1 MSMNAPELLSLQ
13 FSFKKTTPCDFIDC
27 CESLAQN
34 QMHMCE
40 FIVNPTE
47 HFLRYLKICP
57 QERKRLLSFVL
68 VGGGPTGVEV
78 AAELHD
84 MIVEDLKNLYP
95 SLMELVSIK
104 IVAVSDHLLSAYD
117 R

>member
-1 MSMNAPELLSLQ
+1 M
-13 FSFKKTTPCDFIDC
+13 
-27 CESLAQN
+27 
-34 QMHMCE
+34 
-40 FIVNPTE
+40 
-47 HFLRYLKICP
+47 
-57 QERKRLLSFVL
+57 L

-84 MIVEDLKNLYP
+84 MIVEDLKGLYP

-117 R
+117 RQGNGSTQMVVRAVASMKWNLCITCVKVLA